1 VTSAVPTVFV
11 IDDDSSVLR
20 SLRRLLT
27 SAGYRVV
34 ACESAR
40 EFLALGDVPR
50 PSCLV
55 TDVRMPGMT
64 GLDLQEALRIA
75 GRDVPMI
82 LSSGAADLATEA
94 RARAGGAVAFLSK
107 PFDPEH
113 LFAALE
119 RAIQLDS
126 R

>member
-1 VTSAVPTVFV
+1 MTSPAATVFV
-11 IDDDSSVLR
+11 IDDDLSVLR

-27 SAGYRVV
+27 SAGYHVV

-40 EFLALGDVPR
+40 EFLALGELPR

-64 GLDLQEALRIA
+64 GLDLQDALRVA
-75 GRDVPMI
+75 GRSLPMI
-82 LSSGAADLATEA
+82 LSSGAADFATEA

-107 PFDPEH
+107 PFDPDH

-119 RAIQLDS
+119 DAIRLDMP
-126 R
+126 